1 MAIGAQAL
9 ARKVALVTRL
19 SAIDELAS
27 VTMRCSDKTG
37 TLTLNHL
44 SLGAPF
50 TLPGVRAGQLLQAAA
65 LASEPQDGDV
75 PSTRPFLRASRIP
88 PALRP
93 SSGITSRPLL
103 PSASAR
109 R

>member
-27 VTMRCSDKTG
+27 VTMLCSDK

-75 PSTRPFLRASRIP
+75 PSTRPFSRASRIP